1 MVDSELIDVSWDVLD
16 IWLWLLL
23 GSILVVVPEP
33 VKEFRGE
40 LNSGLEL
47 ILDPK
52 LLVGMELKELCAV
65 EALDSESAPDSE
77 LESS

>member
-16 IWLWLLL
+16 VWLWLLL

-40 LNSGLEL
+40 LNSGLER
-47 ILDPK
+47 ILDSK

>member
-33 VKEFRGE
+33 VKEF
-40 LNSGLEL
+40 
-47 ILDPK
+47 
-52 LLVGMELKELCAV
+52 
-65 EALDSESAPDSE
+65 
-77 LESS
+77 

>member
-16 IWLWLLL
+16 VWLWLLL

-33 VKEFRGE
+33 VKEFRE

-47 ILDPK
+47 ILDSK

>member
-47 ILDPK
+47 ILDSK

>member
-23 GSILVVVPEP
+23 GSILVVIPEP

-47 ILDPK
+47 ILDSK